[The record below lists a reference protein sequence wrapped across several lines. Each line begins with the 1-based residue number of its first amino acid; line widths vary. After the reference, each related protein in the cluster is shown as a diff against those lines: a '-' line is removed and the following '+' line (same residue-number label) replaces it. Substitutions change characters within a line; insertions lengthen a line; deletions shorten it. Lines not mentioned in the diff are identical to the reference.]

1 MRPFTAFA
9 LLLLGAGLGRA
20 LMLYLRY
27 VLTD

>member
-1 MRPFTAFA
+1 MRPFTVFA
-9 LLLLGAGLGRA
+9 LLLLGAGLGLG